1 MRPDKVV
8 ILKLVQIVNSQVYV
22 IETRWPTAEEARKH
36 FAPNIEFEDAPD
48 WVGIGFTFV
57 PSATTDEERWLKPGL
72 PEGWSWDDEGN
83 PWEPE
88 LSRENERKSLI
99 SEVEPGLLE
108 AYRKLRAGDTTCDW
122 SAKVSEI
129 EAYIEAVEKT
139 KEQEGYP
146 EKVIYPAKPE
156 YPTKP

>member
-1 MRPDKVV
+1 MKKVV
-8 ILKLVQIVNSQVYV
+8 QIEFGRVYV

-36 FAPNIEFEDAPD
+36 FASNIEFEDAPG

-72 PEGWSWDDEGN
+72 PDGWVWDENGN
-83 PWEPE
+83 PWNALE
-88 LSRENERKSLI
+88 SRRNERKGLI
-99 SEVEPGLLE
+99 AEVEPSLLE
-108 AYRKLRAGDTTCDW
+108 AYRKLHSGDTTCDW

-146 EKVIYPAKPE
+146 ETVIYPAKPE
-156 YPTKP
+156 